1 MIFEKLINFIDTN
14 YHHKRV
20 IKFLINNKID
30 LIIDVGS
37 HKGEFL
43 KNTIPHI
50 SFKKAYTF
58 EPQNAVFDILK
69 NNLINDNRILNN
81 NLGISDVNG
90 KKILTIDKLTSTSSM
105 SEINENS
112 FFLKLKNFLLRQKNK
127 KETYEVKTSTID
139 NYFKDFDLKDSLL
152 KIDVEGHEL
161 KVLRGAKNTIK
172 EIDFILIENQFM
184 DIYKDNKIK
193 ECDDFLKSNQFDLIK
208 KFVFPTFHFED
219 RLYKNKSK

>member
-1 MIFEKLINFIDTN
+1 M
-14 YHHKRV
+14 
-20 IKFLINNKID
+20 
-30 LIIDVGS
+30 IID
-37 HKGEFL
+37 
-43 KNTIPHI
+43 
-50 SFKKAYTF
+50 
-58 EPQNAVFDILK
+58 
-69 NNLINDNRILNN
+69 N

-219 RLYKNKSK
+219 RLYKNKLK

>member
-1 MIFEKLINFIDTN
+1 MIFEKLINFIDKN
-14 YHHKRV
+14 FHHKRV
-20 IKFLINNKID
+20 IKFLSNYKID

-58 EPQNAVFDILK
+58 EPQSTIFDILK

-81 NLGISDVNG
+81 NLGISDING

-112 FFLKLKNFLLRQKNK
+112 FF
-127 KETYEVKTSTID
+127 
-139 NYFKDFDLKDSLL
+139 
-152 KIDVEGHEL
+152 
-161 KVLRGAKNTIK
+161 
-172 EIDFILIENQFM
+172 
-184 DIYKDNKIK
+184 
-193 ECDDFLKSNQFDLIK
+193 
-208 KFVFPTFHFED
+208 
-219 RLYKNKSK
+219 

>member
-1 MIFEKLINFIDTN
+1 MIFEKIINFIDKN
-14 YHHKRV
+14 YHHKRI
-20 IKFLINNKID
+20 IKFLSNYNID

-50 SFKKAYTF
+50 LFKKAYTF
-58 EPQNAVFDILK
+58 EPQIAVFDILK

-81 NLGISDVNG
+81 NLGISDING

-105 SEINENS
+105 SELNKDS

-139 NYFKDFDLKDSLL
+139 NYFKDFDLKNSLL
-152 KIDVEGHEL
+152 KIDEEGHEL
-161 KVLRGAKNTIK
+161 KVLRGAKNTVK
-172 EIDFILIENQFM
+172 EVNFILIENQFM

-193 ECDDFLKSNQFDLIK
+193 ECDDFLKRNQFDLIK
-208 KFVFPTFHFED
+208 KFIFPSFHFED
-219 RLYKNKSK
+219 RLYKNKLK